1 MNSILSWITFIP
13 FLGGVLILFYPKKSE
28 WAIKWTAL
36 VASGIALVVSLLAL
50 RRFNPATAEFQF
62 VELCSW
68 IPSLGINYFVGVD
81 GLSMTMVILTTV
93 ISFLAVIAS
102 FNITHRWKEY
112 FSLYLLLETA
122 MTGVFISLD
131 LFLFY
136 VFWEV
141 VLVPMYFLIGIW
153 GGPRREY
160 AAIKF
165 FLYTLAGSVLMLL
178 GILALYFTSSPHTF
192 SIFELTKIHPNDPRF
207 YLWGVNWVFLAFY
220 IGFAIKVPAF
230 PFHTWLPDAHVE
242 APTAISVILA
252 GVLLKMGLY
261 GILRVSYQIFPEAAR
276 WFAPYLAIIATIN
289 IVYGAFVSMAQTD
302 FKKMIAYSS
311 VNHMGYCLLGL
322 SALTLTGFNGAVF
335 EMWNHGIITGS
346 LFMLVGV
353 LYDRSHTRGLD
364 DFGGLGSK
372 VPVYAGVLSV
382 ASFASLGL
390 PGLAGFVSEFMC
402 FLGAFKPSTVLN
414 PTFFRTVTMV
424 STLGIVITAAYVLR
438 LYQRSMTG
446 PLKPDLVGMK
456 DLGGREI
463 TALVPIAAL
472 TIVLGIFPA
481 PILNVVNPAVD
492 RVMISIGATDP
503 APTVGLTS
511 LEGTNK

>member
-1 MNSILSWITFIP
+1 MNAILSWITFIP
-13 FLGGVLILFYPKKSE
+13 FLGGVLILFYPKKAE
-28 WAIKWTAL
+28 RAIKWTAL

-50 RRFNPATAEFQF
+50 RQFNAATAEFQF
-62 VELCSW
+62 VELRSW

-93 ISFLAVIAS
+93 IAFLAVITS

-136 VFWEV
+136 MFWEV

-153 GGPRREY
+153 GGSRREY

-192 SIFELTKIHPNDPRF
+192 NILELTKMHPNDPRF

-261 GILRVSYQIFPEAAR
+261 GILRVSYPIFPEAAR

-335 EMWNHGIITGS
+335 EIWNHGIITGS

-382 ASFASLGL
+382 ASFASMGL

-414 PTFFRTVTMV
+414 PMFFRTVTMV
-424 STLGIVITAAYVLR
+424 STLGIVITAAFMLWMIQRVLLGKLNPR
-438 LYQRSMTG
+438 WESLTDMNAREIIMLAPMVVLMVLFG
-446 PLKPDLVGMK
+446 VWPKPMLDLFNAATENILHLVG
-456 DLGGREI
+456 G
-463 TALVPIAAL
+463 
-472 TIVLGIFPA
+472 
-481 PILNVVNPAVD
+481 
-492 RVMISIGATDP
+492 
-503 APTVGLTS
+503 
-511 LEGTNK
+511 